1 MKYLK
6 TYEEL
11 SPEYLVGKAGNRDTA
26 QKKKIGSEADL
37 RKKMENPEYVASLN
51 KKADADKSEEEK
63 QRISQV
69 FGKYFPKSERI
80 DIYAKVV
87 EKDERTPDRKVVT
100 VFPFSAYIVKN
111 VWSKE
116 RFQLEVDE
124 MKGLYIDGE
133 FTADG
138 SILLNSQDVEDMV
151 KNFIREGKDLRGR
164 NNSGV
169 EFSKNVVEFS
179 IIGIDL
185 KEAVGFAA
193 VINAIYGTKITK
205 DNLKIVNQKLG
216 IIGKDFDCCKIESQ
230 FNGGENH
237 GDENPD
243 FESECNHLNKY
254 GEIYY
259 QD

>member
-1 MKYLK
+1 MRYLK

-11 SPEYLVGKAGNRDTA
+11 SPEFLNKAAGDRDTA

-37 RKKMENPEYVASLN
+37 RKKMEDPEYVASLN
-51 KKADADKSEEEK
+51 KKADADKSEAEKK

-87 EKDERTPDRKVVT
+87 EKDERNPDRKVVT
-100 VFPFSAYIVKN
+100 VFSLSTYIVRTGN
-111 VWSKE
+111 QSFE
-116 RFQLEVDE
+116 LEVDGDE
-124 MKGLYIDGE
+124 GLYIDGE
-133 FTADG
+133 LKADG
-138 SILLNSQDVEDMV
+138 TILLDSQNVEDMV
-151 KNFIREGKDLRGR
+151 KNFIREGKDLRGY

-169 EFSKNVVEFS
+169 KFSENVVEFS

-216 IIGKDFDCCKIESQ
+216 IIGKDFDCCKIDSQ
-230 FNGGENH
+230 FDGEV
-237 GDENPD
+237 NPD
-243 FESECNHLNKY
+243 FEKECNHLNKY